1 MLKLRFFQVRLA
13 VASIVVR
20 LRRASRTEMRQFLF
34 DWDIP
39 RILITFAIAA
49 YINPYLLI
57 LHVILSVHYLL
68 WKVYKA
74 PVVDVI
80 VEDVIMVHMTREEQA
95 ALVLG
100 LVDYC
105 QSEEVDDG
113 NIDKLVDKVYDL
125 KFCDGVV
132 QVLQVFLD
140 ESRFKSFGMRLEKG
154 LIEQASCCDILLEK
168 LQTGTLGQN

>member
-1 MLKLRFFQVRLA
+1 
-13 VASIVVR
+13 
-20 LRRASRTEMRQFLF
+20 MRQTQFLLV
-34 DWDIP
+34 WDIP
-39 RILITFAIAA
+39 RILVTFAVAA
-49 YINPYLLI
+49 YINFYLLI

-80 VEDVIMVHMTREEQA
+80 VEDVIMVHMTREEQT

-100 LVDYC
+100 LVNYC

-140 ESRFKSFGMRLEKG
+140 ESRFKGFGMRLEKG
-154 LIEQASCCDILLEK
+154 FIEQTSCCDILLEK
-168 LQTGTLGQN
+168 LQTRKLGQN

>member
-1 MLKLRFFQVRLA
+1 MFKVRFFQVCPA

-20 LRRASRTEMRQFLF
+20 LRRASRPKMEQFLL

-39 RILITFAIAA
+39 RILVTFAIVA
-49 YINPYLLI
+49 YINFYLI
-57 LHVILSVHYLL
+57 FLHVVLSINYIL
-68 WKVYKA
+68 WKVNKA

-80 VEDVIMVHMTREEQA
+80 IEDVIMVHMTRDEQA
-95 ALVLG
+95 ALVLH

-105 QSEEVDDG
+105 QDEEVDDG
-113 NIDKLVDKVYDL
+113 NIDQLVDKVYDL

-140 ESRFKSFGMRLEKG
+140 KSRFKSFGMRLEKG
-154 LIEQASCCDILLEK
+154 FIKQASCCDILLQR
-168 LQTGTLGQN
+168 LQSKVKD